1 MYEYRHYRAWPA
13 GRNRL
18 PAAVDARYAAW
29 VMIKRLKQFF
39 ERLDSADAALA
50 ADVDTTRLSAAFLLV
65 EAACQDGTF
74 DAAERETIERLL
86 RQRFQLDADTCAELL
101 AEAEAAQAHAVQWQR
116 HTRAIVDRFDEAE
129 RVGMIEMLWEVVYAD
144 GRVDDYEAN
153 LLRRVGGLI
162 YVSDRD
168 RGEARKR
175 VEARLGLR

>member
-1 MYEYRHYRAWPA
+1 
-13 GRNRL
+13 
-18 PAAVDARYAAW
+18 
-29 VMIKRLKQFF
+29 
-39 ERLDSADAALA
+39 
-50 ADVDTTRLSAAFLLV
+50 
-65 EAACQDGTF
+65 
-74 DAAERETIERLL
+74 
-86 RQRFQLDADTCAELL
+86 
-101 AEAEAAQAHAVQWQR
+101 VQWQR